1 MEPIAIGLMC
11 SGVYA
16 VAQGAING
24 VLSAALALT
33 TLLLIMLTRINTMVL
48 ILSAGVLG
56 GALMIVFGWR

>member
-1 MEPIAIGLMC
+1 MC

-33 TLLLIMLTRINTMVL
+33 TLALIMLTRINTMVL
-48 ILSAGVLG
+48 ILGTGVLG
-56 GALMIVFGWR
+56 GTLMILFGWR

>member
-1 MEPIAIGLMC
+1 MC

-24 VLSAALALT
+24 FLSAALALT
-33 TLLLIMLTRINTMVL
+33 TLSLIMLTRINTMVL

-56 GALMIVFGWR
+56 GALMVVFGWR